1 MTGSA
6 ETILIVDDEP
16 QNRRLLEALLAP
28 EGYDTVTAAT
38 GEAALALVADSPP
51 DLILLDI
58 MMPGMDGYE
67 VATALKAN
75 VLTAGIPIIMV
86 SAQSDRNARLR
97 GLEAGAED
105 FLTKPVDRGELWLRV
120 RNLLRL
126 KELTD
131 SLQEQSLGLE
141 EQVLARTAD
150 LHRLAH
156 YDALTGLPNRTLFY
170 ETFQKTLPLALERGW
185 TVALV
190 FIDVDDFKNVN
201 DTLGHA
207 AGDDLLAQLSDRLVT
222 CVRLR
227 DTVGRLGGDEFALI
241 LLMDDGK
248 QGAGVVA
255 NKIRESLRTPFY
267 LLGHEVTVT
276 ASIGITVYPYD
287 ASDPDELIRYADTA
301 MYRAKKAGRDTF
313 RFFTAQMNV
322 EVLARLELE
331 TALRKAVRDGE
342 FVLHYQPKVHLNSG
356 RVAGV
361 EALIRWERP
370 GHGLVLPA
378 AFIQALEETGLIV
391 RVGSWVIAAACE
403 QIGRWM
409 ASSVG
414 PVHVAVN
421 VAGRQFVEGDLEADV
436 IAGLERNRIPADLLE
451 LELTES
457 SLMEN
462 TERTIG
468 TLQNL
473 KERGVHISVDDFGT
487 GYSSL
492 AYLRRF
498 PIHTLKIDLAF
509 VRDITTDP
517 DDAAIALTVIRM
529 AHGLKLDVVAEG
541 VETAAQLAFLRRHR
555 CDQMQGYYFSRPLA
569 VDKLERLLREDA
581 RLPVVEESSA
591 PLDTLLLVDDDLAAS
606 AALKQLLERDGYRI
620 LCATSAAEAF
630 ELMAL
635 YPVQVILCDPHED
648 MTTGTGFL
656 DRVKDLY
663 PDALR
668 IVLSARTDMA
678 SVIAAINRGAI
689 HRYYTIPWE
698 HSVLRGHVHDA
709 FRHYWTQHD
718 FREDRSDNGAAG
730 RVSAPIQPVASSFV
744 RAPSASAP

>member
-1 MTGSA
+1 MTSP
-6 ETILIVDDEP
+6 TVLIVDDEP
-16 QNRRLLEALLAP
+16 QNRRLLEALLRP
-28 EGYDTVTAAT
+28 EGYDTLTAGS
-38 GEAALALVADSPP
+38 GEAALARVAVEAP

-67 VATALKAN
+67 VATALKADPA
-75 VLTAGIPIIMV
+75 TSGIPIIMV
-86 SAQSDRNARLR
+86 SAQDDRSARLR
-97 GLEAGAED
+97 GLDAGAED

-126 KELTD
+126 KDLSDT
-131 SLQEQSLGLE
+131 LQTQTAGLE
-141 EQVLARTAD
+141 EQVQARTAD
-150 LHRLAH
+150 LHHLAH

-170 ETFQKTLPLALERGW
+170 ETFEKTLPLARDRGW

-190 FIDVDDFKNVN
+190 FIDVDNFKNVN

-207 AGDDLLAQLSDRLVT
+207 VGDDLLAQLSDRLSQH
-222 CVRLR
+222 VRIR

-248 QGAGVVA
+248 QGAAVVA
-255 NKIRESLRTPFY
+255 NKIRESLRVPFY

-276 ASIGITVYPYD
+276 ASIGITVYPDD
-287 ASDPDELIRYADTA
+287 ATDPHSLIRYADTA

-313 RFFTAQMNV
+313 RFFTAQMNA
-322 EVLARLELE
+322 EVQARLELE
-331 TALRKAVRDGE
+331 TALRKAVRDNE

-361 EALIRWERP
+361 EALLRWQRP
-370 GHGLVLPA
+370 GHGLVQPA
-378 AFIQALEETGLIV
+378 EFIQALEETGLIV
-391 RVGSWVIAAACE
+391 RVGSWVIAAACQ
-403 QIGRWM
+403 QIGEWLQ
-409 ASSVG
+409 SPVG

-421 VAGRQFVEGDLEADV
+421 VAGRQFVEGDLENDV
-436 IAGLERNRIPADLLE
+436 ITALDRNSVPADLLE

-462 TERTIG
+462 TERTIA
-468 TLQNL
+468 TLDNL
-473 KERGVHISVDDFGT
+473 KQRGVHISVDDFGT

-529 AHGLKLDVVAEG
+529 AHGLKLDVIAEG

-569 VDKLERLLREDA
+569 VEALEQLLREDA
-581 RLPVVEESSA
+581 RLTLVDEPST
-591 PLDTLLLVDDDLAAS
+591 PLDTVLLVDDEADGS
-606 AALKQLLERDGYRI
+606 ATLRELLEPDGYRI
-620 LCATSAAEAF
+620 LAAGSAAEAF

-635 YPVQVILCDPHED
+635 HQVQVILCDPDAD
-648 MTTGTGFL
+648 MASGTDFL

-668 IVLSARTDMA
+668 IVLSGFTDMA
-678 SVIAAINRGAI
+678 FVIAAINRGAI
-689 HRYYTIPWE
+689 HRFYSKPWDDDA
-698 HSVLRGHVHDA
+698 LRVEVHDA
-709 FRHYWTQHD
+709 FRHYWMLHDLREERRAATAGLTAVPTQ
-718 FREDRSDNGAAG
+718 AAT
-730 RVSAPIQPVASSFV
+730 
-744 RAPSASAP
+744 ASAATAPR